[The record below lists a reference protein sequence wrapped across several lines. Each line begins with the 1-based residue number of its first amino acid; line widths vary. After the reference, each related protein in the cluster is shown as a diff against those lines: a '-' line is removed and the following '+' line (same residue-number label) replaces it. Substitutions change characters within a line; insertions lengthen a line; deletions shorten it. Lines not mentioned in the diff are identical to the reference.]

1 MLDVNPGLQ
10 AKTIFAYLKT
20 QHPGRFQDGQLRTLQ
35 RRVKSWRALEGP
47 AKEVF
52 FPQVH
57 YPGALAQS
65 DFTSMNSLGVTIE
78 GAPFPHLVYHFVLTY
93 SNWGSGTVCFS
104 ESFESLSVG
113 MQNAL
118 WELGGVP
125 VAHQTDRLS
134 AAVNKVDHPEEF
146 TAAYR
151 AVLAH
156 YGLEGHKGQA
166 GKANENGDVE
176 QRHHRFKIAVDQA
189 LLLRGSRNFPD
200 RESYETFLGEI
211 FAQLN
216 AGRSNRF
223 SEEIRVLRRLSQHR
237 LDAFK
242 RIAVRV
248 RPGSTI
254 RVQHNVYS
262 VHRRLIGEMVDV
274 RIHPEHLEV
283 RYAQRIVEK
292 LLRLRGTGKH
302 RVDYRHIIEWLVRK
316 PGAFA
321 NYRYLSD
328 LFPSSRFRMSY
339 DALKADVGSR
349 ADKEYLKILELSAK
363 EGESVVEW
371 VLRLLLEAE
380 QPIAVN
386 VVKDLVRYYANESQE
401 LADVDVEEVDL
412 NGYDS
417 LLEGEQEEAA

>member
-1 MLDVNPGLQ
+1 
-10 AKTIFAYLKT
+10 
-20 QHPGRFQDGQLRTLQ
+20 
-35 RRVKSWRALEGP
+35 
-47 AKEVF
+47 
-52 FPQVH
+52 
-57 YPGALAQS
+57 
-65 DFTSMNSLGVTIE
+65 MNSLGVTIE